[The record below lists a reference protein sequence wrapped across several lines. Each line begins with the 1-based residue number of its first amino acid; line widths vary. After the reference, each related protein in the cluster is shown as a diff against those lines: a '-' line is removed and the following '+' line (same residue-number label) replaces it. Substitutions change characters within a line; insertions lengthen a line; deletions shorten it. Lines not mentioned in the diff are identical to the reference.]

1 MNGQELFME
10 SKKIKSNG
18 IKKMVTESLL
28 NIHKT
33 KEPSLEKRKNT
44 NINNR
49 VMKTLINKSKHNKN
63 SRKKDQ
69 LFRNETNIESS
80 VNLYEQIYKESSNNN
95 ASTKRRN
102 ITDVNLIHKKK
113 SYKSDCKKITK
124 FN

>member
-1 MNGQELFME
+1 MNGQDLFME

-33 KEPSLEKRKNT
+33 KDPSLEKRKNT

-49 VMKTLINKSKHNKN
+49 VMKTINNKSKHNKN

-69 LFRNETNIESS
+69 FFRNETNIESS
-80 VNLYEQIYKESSNNN
+80 VNLYEQIYKESNNN

-113 SYKSDCKKITK
+113 SYKSDCKKK
-124 FN
+124 H